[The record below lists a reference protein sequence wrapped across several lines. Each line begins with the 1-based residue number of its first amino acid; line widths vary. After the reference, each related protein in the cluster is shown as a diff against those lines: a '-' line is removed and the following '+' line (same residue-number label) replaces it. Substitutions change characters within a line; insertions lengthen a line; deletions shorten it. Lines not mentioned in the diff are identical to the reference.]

1 MPMRLQDNQ
10 KKNFYSVK
18 SIYTSEQ
25 DRLIRRTFIHRWRLE
40 PKKEDLDK
48 YFQGAL
54 VEPQQPIVFYVDSA
68 FPEKWRTA
76 IHQGIEDWN
85 TAFEA
90 AGFKNAI
97 KAVDYPKNDQDFDT
111 DDMRYSCFK
120 YAATSTANAMGPS
133 HVDPRTGEILTG
145 DVIWYHNII
154 SLLHNWRFVQTGAV
168 DPRVRCQVF
177 DDDVMR
183 ESIRYAAAHEIGH
196 TLGLMHNM
204 GASYSFPVDSLR
216 NPSFTQK
223 YGTTPSIMDYARN
236 NFVAQ
241 PGDVERGVK
250 LTPPVLGV
258 YDIHAINWGY
268 RWLDVQDP
276 HEELPTLNAWLRE
289 HENDPEYWYGEQSR
303 EGIDPRS
310 QSEDLSND
318 AVLASTYGLKNLRR
332 IIPHVTDWTS
342 EEGKLQYEGGRLLM
356 AIVFQ
361 WLAYADHVKTNVGGC
376 YLNNV
381 VAGHDSDRY
390 VPVPADYQRKSVKY
404 LIDEVYPAPEWLF
417 GAKAWDKAYAQRSSP
432 VGQMEYAPYN
442 FARELQ
448 YKTYYEL
455 LADQRLVRMYEVEA
469 RQGRGAKT
477 YTPEQM
483 MDDITRA
490 VFIRPGGRSL
500 SIWERMSQ
508 KNYVDALIVSSN
520 LTMVKTTK
528 LGSTLR
534 DHAHDGR
541 GCACSLMQD
550 APELNLEP
558 LPRPEEI
565 GLRTARNYDMMQ
577 RVSETTSA
585 KRAEMRRLLTVVQG
599 RFHSGDQ
606 ATRNHFRDLELR
618 LKEAL
623 RML

>member
-1 MPMRLQDNQ
+1 MDKDIAFTPKQVGQRIKERRNEINISMPELGRRVGVN
-10 KKNFYSVK
+10 K
-18 SIYTSEQ
+18 STIQRYE
-25 DRLIRRTFIHRWRLE
+25 
-40 PKKEDLDK
+40 
-48 YFQGAL
+48 
-54 VEPQQPIVFYVDSA
+54 
-68 FPEKWRTA
+68 
-76 IHQGIEDWN
+76 
-85 TAFEA
+85 
-90 AGFKNAI
+90 
-97 KAVDYPKNDQDFDT
+97 T
-111 DDMRYSCFK
+111 D
-120 YAATSTANAMGPS
+120 G
-133 HVDPRTGEILTG
+133 VDPKRTMIINGLADALLT
-145 DVIWYHNII
+145 
-154 SLLHNWRFVQTGAV
+154 T
-168 DPRVRCQVF
+168 
-177 DDDVMR
+177 
-183 ESIRYAAAHEIGH
+183 
-196 TLGLMHNM
+196 
-204 GASYSFPVDSLR
+204 
-216 NPSFTQK
+216 
-223 YGTTPSIMDYARN
+223 
-236 NFVAQ
+236 
-241 PGDVERGVK
+241 
-250 LTPPVLGV
+250 
-258 YDIHAINWGY
+258 
-268 RWLDVQDP
+268 
-276 HEELPTLNAWLRE
+276 
-289 HENDPEYWYGEQSR
+289 
-303 EGIDPRS
+303 
-310 QSEDLSND
+310 
-318 AVLASTYGLKNLRR
+318 
-332 IIPHVTDWTS
+332 
-342 EEGKLQYEGGRLLM
+342 
-356 AIVFQ
+356 
-361 WLAYADHVKTNVGGC
+361 
-376 YLNNV
+376 
-381 VAGHDSDRY
+381 
-390 VPVPADYQRKSVKY
+390 
-404 LIDEVYPAPEWLF
+404 PEWLF

-599 RFHSGDQ
+599 RFQSGDQ
-606 ATRNHFRDLELR
+606 ATRNHYRDLELR

>member
-1 MPMRLQDNQ
+1 M
-10 KKNFYSVK
+10 
-18 SIYTSEQ
+18 
-25 DRLIRRTFIHRWRLE
+25 
-40 PKKEDLDK
+40 
-48 YFQGAL
+48 
-54 VEPQQPIVFYVDSA
+54 
-68 FPEKWRTA
+68 
-76 IHQGIEDWN
+76 
-85 TAFEA
+85 
-90 AGFKNAI
+90 
-97 KAVDYPKNDQDFDT
+97 
-111 DDMRYSCFK
+111 
-120 YAATSTANAMGPS
+120 
-133 HVDPRTGEILTG
+133 
-145 DVIWYHNII
+145 
-154 SLLHNWRFVQTGAV
+154 
-168 DPRVRCQVF
+168 
-177 DDDVMR
+177 
-183 ESIRYAAAHEIGH
+183 
-196 TLGLMHNM
+196 
-204 GASYSFPVDSLR
+204 
-216 NPSFTQK
+216 
-223 YGTTPSIMDYARN
+223 
-236 NFVAQ
+236 
-241 PGDVERGVK
+241 
-250 LTPPVLGV
+250 
-258 YDIHAINWGY
+258 
-268 RWLDVQDP
+268 
-276 HEELPTLNAWLRE
+276 
-289 HENDPEYWYGEQSR
+289 
-303 EGIDPRS
+303 
-310 QSEDLSND
+310 
-318 AVLASTYGLKNLRR
+318 
-332 IIPHVTDWTS
+332 
-342 EEGKLQYEGGRLLM
+342 
-356 AIVFQ
+356 
-361 WLAYADHVKTNVGGC
+361 
-376 YLNNV
+376 
-381 VAGHDSDRY
+381 AGHDIDRY

-404 LIDEVYPAPEWLF
+404 LIDEVFTTPEWLF

-490 VFIRPGGRSL
+490 IFIRPGGRSL

-541 GCACSLMQD
+541 GCTCSLMQD
-550 APELNLEP
+550 APELSLEP

-599 RFHSGDQ
+599 RFQSGDQ
-606 ATRNHFRDLELR
+606 ATRNHYRDLELR